1 MDPPAAAAGRSP
13 PLSPLLSRTAS
24 PLLRAVLGSPLSR
37 AVVAAASRAVLGSP
51 LSRAV
56 VAAASVF
63 SSRLVDGRRAA
74 RGIAFAIGRPDA
86 CGRGEEAE
94 GAVEEG
100 AVVAGAVVAGAEA
113 GAVEA
118 GAVVAG
124 AVAAVTDCA

>member
-24 PLLRAVLGSPLSR
+24 PLL
-37 AVVAAASRAVLGSP
+37 RAVLGSP

>member
-1 MDPPAAAAGRSP
+1 MDPPAAAGGRSP
-13 PLSPLLSRTAS
+13 PLSPPLSRTAS

-94 GAVEEG
+94 GAV
-100 AVVAGAVVAGAEA
+100 AA

-124 AVAAVTDCA
+124 AVAAMSDCA